1 MTPGRQQKSQLL
13 TPVVVLVED
22 DPHHAEL
29 MRPSLAKAA
38 LTTEMTYIS
47 DAQMALNYLLGD
59 EQPETLPKLILLCL
73 NLSKVDG
80 WQVLDKQKTQI
91 RPSTSGHSG
100 LLLVLLEP
108 IGPRPHLAS

>member
-80 WQVLDKQKTQI
+80 WQVLDKLKPPDTPQYQRSFWVPTG
-91 RPSTSGHSG
+91 SAGTD
-100 LLLVLLEP
+100 
-108 IGPRPHLAS
+108 